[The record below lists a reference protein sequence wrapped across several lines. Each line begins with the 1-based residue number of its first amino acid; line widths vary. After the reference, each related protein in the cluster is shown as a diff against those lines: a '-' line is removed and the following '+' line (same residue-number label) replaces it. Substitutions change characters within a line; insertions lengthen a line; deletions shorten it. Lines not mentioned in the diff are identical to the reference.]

1 MSTTQEKTCKK
12 RKEIIQAL
20 FICFLKKSS
29 DLIYT
34 FPVSVFYHSAFI
46 KSHEHIDS

>member
-1 MSTTQEKTCKK
+1 MLEKK
-12 RKEIIQAL
+12 RNYSGIIYL
-20 FICFLKKSS
+20 FYKKKYS

-34 FPVSVFYHSAFI
+34 LPVSVFYHSAFI